1 MIGEITPLARP
12 IAAIVPQCDLARSVR
27 WSMAMSPL
35 ARLTSLS
42 SLALAL
48 AACSSPT
55 EDGDPASGGGG
66 AMVVGEAGSGGGSG
80 ASAKAGAPAAGGTA
94 GTAGASGKN
103 AAGAGGAGV
112 SGSSGGGGKGTA
124 GAGTAGGAGKGAGGS
139 AGATSSAGGA
149 AGKSSGAGGG
159 TAGGSSTGG
168 SGTGGSGTAGTGT
181 GGGAGS
187 SSTGGGATE
196 YAPYFYT
203 WGWGAGQYQFPDLAT
218 LRKKTQISG
227 VTLAFVLS
235 NGGCAPTDDVQ
246 QHKGDVDAFRNAG
259 GKLKASFGGA
269 DGTYLENACGDA
281 GSLAA
286 AIESFITATG
296 ITDLDFDVEQ
306 AGAMNDTVNTRRA
319 KALKQV
325 QTKTG
330 AKIAF
335 TLAANPA
342 DKWGTPGGVTAASLD
357 VLKAVV
363 AEGVTI
369 SHVNLMVMDYG
380 GYYSDGKKMG
390 DLAVSALQGANAQL
404 VSIVPGLTETAAWPM
419 LGATPMIGVND
430 VSTEVFGLADA
441 QILADFAKTKK
452 VGLLAFWAIQRDQ
465 AGKGDLGLYSGVN
478 TSAFQFNAI
487 FQAVAQ

>member
-1 MIGEITPLARP
+1 
-12 IAAIVPQCDLARSVR
+12 
-27 WSMAMSPL
+27 MAMSPL

-168 SGTGGSGTAGTGT
+168 SGTGGSGTAGT